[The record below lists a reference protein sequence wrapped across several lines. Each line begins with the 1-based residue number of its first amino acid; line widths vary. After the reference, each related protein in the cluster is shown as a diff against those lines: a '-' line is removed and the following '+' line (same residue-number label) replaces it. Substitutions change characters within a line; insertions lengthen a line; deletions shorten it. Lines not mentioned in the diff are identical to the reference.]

1 MIVLNGK
8 ELSSKIKENIKNEV
22 DKLSVKPKLAVIS
35 VGNDEAS
42 KVYVRNKEKACN
54 LVGIDFE
61 LFHFDESTD
70 EEIIRLIEE
79 LNFNDNI
86 NGILLQ
92 LPLPSNL
99 NEELLINHISYSKD
113 VDALSTISKGLQ
125 GNKDCLFVP
134 CTAKGIIRLLDY
146 YNIPLEGKHVVVV
159 GRSKLVGMPVSTE
172 CLKRD
177 ATVTI
182 CHSKTK
188 DLSYYTKQA
197 DILIVATGNKYLIDK
212 TMIKDNSVIIDVGIN
227 RENNIL
233 YGDVNI
239 DTESICYAKT
249 PVPGGVGPMTVA
261 MLLENTLLAYKNVN
275 K

>member
-22 DKLSVKPKLAVIS
+22 DKLSIKPKLAVIS

-86 NGILLQ
+86 SGILLQ

-113 VDALSTISKGLQ
+113 GKPALR
-125 GNKDCLFVP
+125 
-134 CTAKGIIRLLDY
+134 IRIGEYHRLGEKWVQICRMTLM
-146 YNIPLEGKHVVVV
+146 
-159 GRSKLVGMPVSTE
+159 RSMKW
-172 CLKRD
+172 
-177 ATVTI
+177 
-182 CHSKTK
+182 
-188 DLSYYTKQA
+188 
-197 DILIVATGNKYLIDK
+197 
-212 TMIKDNSVIIDVGIN
+212 
-227 RENNIL
+227 
-233 YGDVNI
+233 
-239 DTESICYAKT
+239 
-249 PVPGGVGPMTVA
+249 
-261 MLLENTLLAYKNVN
+261 
-275 K
+275 